1 MTSEKAGGPK
11 CIRLIELATQF
22 WLTKGLIDE
31 NIFIWDKKIQI
42 WIGKDSMKILEGLI
56 NLIEDLIIRKI
67 SFGVNLGV
75 NWNKL
80 KSGVLIF
87 FRSFNW
93 MNQGLN
99 YKNIKVW
106 WVIKDLIEEIKNQEP
121 NWKRCLIGGVEIDQ
135 IEGQIEELKFWRSIK
150 GPI

>member
-1 MTSEKAGGPK
+1 MK
-11 CIRLIELATQF
+11 
-22 WLTKGLIDE
+22 
-31 NIFIWDKKIQI
+31 IFLFGIKKIQI

-56 NLIEDLIIRKI
+56 NLIEDLIVRKI
-67 SFGVNLGV
+67 SFRVNLGV

-121 NWKRCLIGGVEIDQ
+121 NWKRCLIADVEIDQ
-135 IEGQIEELKFWRSIK
+135 IEGQIEELKVWWSIK